1 MLVPQ
6 HERAVVFLTMCL
18 NKTPAPNWRRYWTRT
33 NLVKVLD
40 KEEREDV
47 EAVGSNRSG
56 NMLQWAASADNW
68 GVRPNA
74 EG

>member
-1 MLVPQ
+1 MPQ